1 MREEY
6 DPLNASFPAH
16 LSIFSHFD
24 FVSLEAET
32 QNIVFRLLKAESEVF
47 DVDILTPMVRTIKH
61 LRPEIKFCTLEPI
74 HFFPKKFMF
83 LSPCAFDIMIK

>member
-47 DVDILTPMVRTIKH
+47 DVDILTPMNPISYGGGPRRSP
-61 LRPEIKFCTLEPI
+61 LSEIVITLIFSKEICFPI
-74 HFFPKKFMF
+74 V
-83 LSPCAFDIMIK
+83 

>member
-32 QNIVFRLLKAESEVF
+32 QNIIFRLLKAESRVF
-47 DVDILTPMVRTIKH
+47 DVDILTPMVVIRSWSSLVEVIVDTED
-61 LRPEIKFCTLEPI
+61 PVQ
-74 HFFPKKFMF
+74 F
-83 LSPCAFDIMIK
+83 LFSDM

>member
-47 DVDILTPMVRTIKH
+47 DVDILTPMMSNLNPSCIELELGLGFDNTISQP
-61 LRPEIKFCTLEPI
+61 LL
-74 HFFPKKFMF
+74 
-83 LSPCAFDIMIK
+83 

>member
-47 DVDILTPMVRTIKH
+47 DVDILTPMI
-61 LRPEIKFCTLEPI
+61 
-74 HFFPKKFMF
+74 
-83 LSPCAFDIMIK
+83 

>member
-47 DVDILTPMVRTIKH
+47 DVDILTPMVRGLKGQGSQN
-61 LRPEIKFCTLEPI
+61 
-74 HFFPKKFMF
+74 FFSNQNFF
-83 LSPCAFDIMIK
+83 SD

>member
-47 DVDILTPMVRTIKH
+47 DVDILTPMSSTLFTSYVTL
-61 LRPEIKFCTLEPI
+61 LRG
-74 HFFPKKFMF
+74 HFQKN
-83 LSPCAFDIMIK
+83 

>member
-47 DVDILTPMVRTIKH
+47 DVDILTPMIYIFSFSIQWQGGIFF
-61 LRPEIKFCTLEPI
+61 LASCEPW
-74 HFFPKKFMF
+74 
-83 LSPCAFDIMIK
+83 

>member
-47 DVDILTPMVRTIKH
+47 DVDILTPMVQKAYFNHSIS
-61 LRPEIKFCTLEPI
+61 
-74 HFFPKKFMF
+74 
-83 LSPCAFDIMIK
+83 LS

>member
-32 QNIVFRLLKAESEVF
+32 QNIIFRLLKAESRVF
-47 DVDILTPMVRTIKH
+47 DVDILTPMVDN
-61 LRPEIKFCTLEPI
+61 RPAYCSRI
-74 HFFPKKFMF
+74 
-83 LSPCAFDIMIK
+83 

>member
-32 QNIVFRLLKAESEVF
+32 QNIIFRLLKAESRVF
-47 DVDILTPMVRTIKH
+47 DVDILTPMLSIYDRSCGWVR
-61 LRPEIKFCTLEPI
+61 
-74 HFFPKKFMF
+74 
-83 LSPCAFDIMIK
+83 

>member
-32 QNIVFRLLKAESEVF
+32 QNIVFRLLKAESRVF
-47 DVDILTPMVRTIKH
+47 DVDILTPMLMRSEGH
-61 LRPEIKFCTLEPI
+61 LALTQNEDRKFKRKVLLI
-74 HFFPKKFMF
+74 AMK
-83 LSPCAFDIMIK
+83 I